1 MEDEVEK
8 ADQGTKKAW
17 RLIMNWVGGITALI
31 GLFGSLAGGV
41 TWFVNHQKHKTEL
54 NAKMALAQGQAKQ
67 GEYKA
72 AVETY
77 GDILK
82 IDPLYR
88 PALDQQLNTAMLWA
102 ENFSVIA
109 REDQDSGEIAA
120 PQLSEILSILDAGL
134 TRSQGTQAADVQAHI
149 GWTHWLNQHIAARE
163 FGPAAEQNFNAA
175 LALDP
180 SNVYAN
186 AMLGNW
192 MLRNGKDLSEAIQHL
207 DAAVSTG
214 KARPLVRSM
223 QLGGLIYLD
232 EPGARSE
239 VVKVANDMRKSGEAL
254 DEGHV
259 DRILSFCF
267 DPIVTD
273 HKELVESLSA
283 VPADEAWKT
292 YIWID
297 DGAKNGTDRSM
308 VHDFVSANLLEI
320 SGKRQEA
327 LQKYRALQRGL
338 TKQPGTMKSSVD
350 DAVAR
355 LSHN

>member
-1 MEDEVEK
+1 MEEEAEK
-8 ADQGTKKAW
+8 GTDGAKKAW
-17 RLIMNWVGGITALI
+17 RLIMSWVGGITALI

-41 TWFVNHQKHKTEL
+41 TWFVNHQKQKTEL
-54 NAKMALAQGQAKQ
+54 NAKLALAQGQTKQ
-67 GEYKA
+67 GKYKA

-82 IDPLYR
+82 ADPLYR

-102 ENFSVIA
+102 ENFSVVA
-109 REDQDSGEIAA
+109 REDQDAGDLAA
-120 PQLSEILSILDAGL
+120 PDLDEILGILDAGL
-134 TRSQGTQAADVQAHI
+134 TRSKGTQAADVQAHI
-149 GWTHWLNQHIAARE
+149 GWTHWLNHHIAARE

-192 MLRNGKDLSEAIQHL
+192 MLRNGKNLNEGVPHL
-207 DAAVSTG
+207 NAAVSTG

-232 EPGARSE
+232 QPGARGE
-239 VVKVANDMRKSGEAL
+239 LVKIANDMRKSGEPL

-283 VPADEAWKT
+283 VPADDAWQT
-292 YIWID
+292 YLWLD
-297 DGAKNGTDRSM
+297 NSVKNGADHSI
-308 VHDFVSANLLEI
+308 VHEFISANLLEV
-320 SGKRQEA
+320 SGKREEA
-327 LQKYRALQRGL
+327 LEKYRALQQGL

-350 DAVAR
+350 AAVAR